1 MRAIPKTVLAICCLA
16 AVAIGR
22 PALTE
27 DAKAE
32 MQLTRDEVQAKRTE
46 LLTEYLTLTSQE
58 SDQFWPVYRQY
69 RTDVGQL
76 GDQTIQRVMNFQELI
91 SEPTDKDAKD
101 LVDGYLKDQKARIDL
116 QRKYLGKFEKILPPR
131 KLVRYYQLENKMDA
145 VVNLGL
151 AGTIPLVAEKPAPD
165 K

>member
-1 MRAIPKTVLAICCLA
+1 MRAISKTAIALCCLA

-27 DAKAE
+27 DTKAE

-46 LLTEYLTLTSQE
+46 LLTEYLTLTTQE

-69 RTDVGQL
+69 RADVGQL
-76 GDQTIQRVMNFQELI
+76 SDKTIQRVMNFTELV

-101 LVDGYLKDQKARIDL
+101 LVDGYLKDQKTRIDL

-151 AGTIPLVAEKPAPD
+151 AGSVPLVSEKPAAAQ
-165 K
+165 

>member
-1 MRAIPKTVLAICCLA
+1 MRAIVKPAVVLCCLA

-27 DAKAE
+27 DARSDL
-32 MQLTRDEVQAKRTE
+32 QLTREQVQARRTE
-46 LLTEYLTLTSQE
+46 LLTEYLTLTPQE
-58 SDQFWPVYRQY
+58 SDQFWPVYRKY
-69 RTDVGQL
+69 RAELGTI
-76 GDQTIQRVMNFQELI
+76 GDQTVQRVMNFTDLP

-101 LVDGYLKDQKARIDL
+101 LIDGYLKDQKSKLDI
-116 QRKYLGKFEKILPPR
+116 QRKYVNTFGKILPPR

-151 AGTIPLVAEKPAPD
+151 AGSVPLVSDKPAASP
-165 K
+165 